1 MFWEFYR
8 LLRRTPQKRYLGT
21 KFRFYDQASKFLK
34 SKFSNTAE
42 SKFRSLFKKKK
53 RKKEK
58 GDLFFS
64 KKKKVSGEDCFFL
77 KKKEDL
83 ANWLSTNF
91 LNPNIN

>member
-42 SKFRSLFKKKK
+42 SKFRSLFIKKEKKKRGISSFQKKKK
-53 RKKEK
+53 FQEK
-58 GDLFFS
+58 IVF
-64 KKKKVSGEDCFFL
+64 FFL
-77 KKKEDL
+77 KKEDL
-83 ANWLSTNF
+83 ANWPKYKFGL
-91 LNPNIN
+91 